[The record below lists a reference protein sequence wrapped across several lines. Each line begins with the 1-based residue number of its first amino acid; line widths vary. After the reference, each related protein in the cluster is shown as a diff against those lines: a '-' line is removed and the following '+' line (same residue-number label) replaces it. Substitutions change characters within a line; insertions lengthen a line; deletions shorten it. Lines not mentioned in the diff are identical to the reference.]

1 MAFTEVLVYLED
13 LLVFSRTLEE
23 HVEKIDKVLTRLKKF
38 GLKLNPDKCSFLR
51 SSVKCLGHVISAEG
65 VQTDP
70 DKVAAVKTWPHP
82 QNVEELKS
90 FQGFAGYYRRFIQDY
105 SKIAKPLNDLSVL
118 YEPIRRKRRQHR
130 KQKREP
136 GRHPPPN
143 TPFGEH
149 WREECQV
156 ACDTLLEKLTT
167 APTLHFA
174 NFEEPFILHTD
185 ASTSGLGSALYQEH
199 EGQARET
206 QKNGR

>member
-1 MAFTEVLVYLED
+1 MKEEDKPKTAFWCPLGCYEFNRMPQGICNASAMFQRLMEKCMGPMAFIEVLVYLED

-82 QNVEELKS
+82 QNVEELTS
-90 FQGFAGYYRRFIQDY
+90 FHGFAGYYRRFIQDY

-118 YEPIRRKRRQHR
+118 YEPIRRKCRQHR
-130 KQKREP
+130 KQERT
-136 GRHPPPN
+136 R
-143 TPFGEH
+143 
-149 WREECQV
+149 
-156 ACDTLLEKLTT
+156 
-167 APTLHFA
+167 
-174 NFEEPFILHTD
+174 
-185 ASTSGLGSALYQEH
+185 
-199 EGQARET
+199 
-206 QKNGR
+206 